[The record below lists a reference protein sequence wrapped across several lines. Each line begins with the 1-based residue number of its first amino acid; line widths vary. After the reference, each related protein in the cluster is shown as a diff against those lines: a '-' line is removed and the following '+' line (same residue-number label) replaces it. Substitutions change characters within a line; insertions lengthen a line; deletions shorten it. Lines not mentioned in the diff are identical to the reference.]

1 MNDVVYISIGSI
13 HSYNEHAQKDNQSL
27 FHIGEK
33 VIAGVYLE
41 EKMPTL
47 ENVRIVICQDNLED
61 NSFYMSIMSKLDA
74 SIKKPIKIH
83 IECNVFRVIMK
94 LFAEKCLELIL
105 KSMEEIERFNYSFAF
120 DVFLTSKLKKE
131 NLSQCPSLFYKNSHA
146 KDINFLVSSF
156 CFKENSPLK
165 SLSTKFGQSI
175 DEKVFNENS
184 NPSEFKNAHD
194 TLFDLIHS
202 LNNKHNVNSDMEIDL
217 IQAKSCLVPLLRPYQ
232 INAVKWMLL
241 KEGFNFSDWIVED
254 KKVI

>member
-1 MNDVVYISIGSI
+1 LNDVVYTSIGSI
-13 HSYNEHAQKDNQSL
+13 NSYNEHIQKDNQSL

-33 VIAGVYLE
+33 VIEGVYLE
-41 EKMPTL
+41 ENMSSL
-47 ENVRIVICQDNLED
+47 ENVRIVICQDGLEE
-61 NSFYMSIMSKLDA
+61 NSFYMGITSKLDA
-74 SIKKPIKIH
+74 SIKKLIKIH
-83 IECNVFRVIMK
+83 IECDVLRVIMK
-94 LFAEKCLELIL
+94 LFAQKCLELVL
-105 KSMEEIERFNYSFAF
+105 NSMDEIEGFNYRFAF

-156 CFKENSPLK
+156 FFQEKSPLK

-184 NPSEFKNAHD
+184 NASEFKNAHD
-194 TLFDLIHS
+194 TLFELIHS

-217 IQAKSCLVPLLRPYQ
+217 IQTKSCLVPLLRPYQ
-232 INAVKWMLL
+232 INAVKWMLH
-241 KEGFNFSDWIVED
+241 KEGFNFSDWNE